1 MRIELSIEIRH
12 GLQILDFRQFNS
24 SNFKIQNQIS
34 HKTYMYFYWQ
44 KTPHDIWKKDE
55 FKNQPWQQWLINGS
69 VIFSDYLQKYCAL
82 VERLGFDENFLDV
95 TQLVHDRLKQS
106 TDETEVMGHVYNG
119 DLDTG
124 TDLFDLGA
132 LTQCLDSL
140 TRATLTNVLI
150 NNAVQWPQQSIR
162 Q

>member
-1 MRIELSIEIRH
+1 M
-12 GLQILDFRQFNS
+12 
-24 SNFKIQNQIS
+24 
-34 HKTYMYFYWQ
+34 
-44 KTPHDIWKKDE
+44 
-55 FKNQPWQQWLINGS
+55 
-69 VIFSDYLQKYCAL
+69 
-82 VERLGFDENFLDV
+82 
-95 TQLVHDRLKQS
+95 HDRLKQS

-150 NNAVQWPQQSIR
+150 NNAVQ
-162 Q
+162 